1 MRSETGYYSIRQVA
15 DQTGLTTQLIRKWEQ
30 RYQIIEPRR
39 LQNGYRVYTA
49 EDVQLLS
56 KVQELVQNGYSVKN
70 AALAV
75 RSANLPTDDLGA
87 LQDFDAN
94 VQQPSLQRI
103 VHRLIELGEG
113 SREGE
118 MAALFQR
125 CSQQYGIT
133 ETMHRIL
140 TPFLREI
147 GRLWESGQWSEY
159 QEHIASITVR
169 DFLVQVRGELR
180 EQPAWP
186 LLLASCLP
194 YERHEIPLHMLLIES
209 SLAGWR
215 TLFLGA
221 SPAPGAIEEAVL
233 RLRPVRV
240 ALSASTWTPF
250 EQDDQLL
257 SVLDE
262 FASMHPSVDFYVGGD
277 GALSFAQHH
286 RLHHIHVATSAEEVY
301 RVSRTHSER

>member
-49 EDVQLLS
+49 EDVELLQR
-56 KVQELVQNGYSVKN
+56 VQELVQNGYSVKN
-70 AALAV
+70 AALSV
-75 RSANLPTDDLGA
+75 KSANLSTDGLGK
-87 LQDFDAN
+87 LENSDENGPQT
-94 VQQPSLQRI
+94 SLQGI
-103 VHRLIELGEG
+103 VNRLITLGEG

-250 EQDDQLL
+250 EQDEHVL

-262 FASMHPSVDFYVGGD
+262 FASMHPSVEFYLGGD
-277 GALSFAQHH
+277 GAVRYAQNHPL
-286 RLHHIHVATSAEEVY
+286 RHIHVATSPAEVY
-301 RVSRTHSER
+301 RVLRTSIQR